1 MKRIYLPLFLL
12 AVLICAC
19 GEDRPRTN
27 PFDSKTDLSPDEW
40 APTNLQAEVLND
52 SEIKLTWTQE
62 KTPIS
67 GFKLSRKT
75 GNGSLIQ
82 IAELSANVSEY
93 TDTGL
98 SIDTDYT
105 YGVKAFT
112 DVNESSTTSSNTTNT
127 SVPSPTNL
135 SATAIDDQ
143 SIQLTWTDNCSF
155 EVGYRLERTS
165 SGTTTQIAEVG
176 ANITEYTDTGLSI
189 DTDYTY
195 RLKAFTD
202 VNESNN
208 SETTMNLYYDCLS
221 VFMGTAAEDC
231 SGECNGTA
239 AEDCSG
245 ECNGTAFENACDNCV
260 GGNSGVDEN
269 NCGIVMD
276 IDGNEYA
283 TVIIGNQVWMAENL
297 KVSKY
302 RDGSAIPTGHSD
314 NDWMNLSTGAYSVY
328 DNTESNADTYGYLYN
343 WYAVD
348 DSRNIAPAGWH
359 VATDAEWTTLTD
371 YLGGTSVAGG
381 KMKETGTSH
390 WNSPNTGATNESGF
404 TAFPGGYRNYYD
416 GNYLNIGSYGYFW
429 SSSENDSNYA
439 WKRKLNYN
447 DSEVNRYY
455 GSKRFGFSVRCVRD

>member
-239 AEDCSG
+239 
-245 ECNGTAFENACDNCV
+245 FENECGCVEGNTGLESDFCYGCTHPSGSNYNSNATIDDGTCFILMDFEIGDNFSGWTLDGDWSYSNGSDYNSNFSDVFSGSYCTWSYQIGAWSTTIKSSMSFTLTMGM
-260 GGNSGVDEN
+260 GGSISFYYMGRNSSYGSFYFTIDSENQNLPSTYDYDSGTFEWQYIELDVDSGTHTFEWVTS
-269 NCGIVMD
+269 C
-276 IDGNEYA
+276 
-283 TVIIGNQVWMAENL
+283 
-297 KVSKY
+297 
-302 RDGSAIPTGHSD
+302 GSA
-314 NDWMNLSTGAYSVY
+314 
-328 DNTESNADTYGYLYN
+328 
-343 WYAVD
+343 
-348 DSRNIAPAGWH
+348 
-359 VATDAEWTTLTD
+359 
-371 YLGGTSVAGG
+371 
-381 KMKETGTSH
+381 
-390 WNSPNTGATNESGF
+390 
-404 TAFPGGYRNYYD
+404 NY
-416 GNYLNIGSYGYFW
+416 
-429 SSSENDSNYA
+429 SSEFMVDFIHFQWDN
-439 WKRKLNYN
+439 
-447 DSEVNRYY
+447 
-455 GSKRFGFSVRCVRD
+455 

>member
-105 YGVKAFT
+105 Y
-112 DVNESSTTSSNTTNT
+112 
-127 SVPSPTNL
+127 
-135 SATAIDDQ
+135 
-143 SIQLTWTDNCSF
+143 
-155 EVGYRLERTS
+155 
-165 SGTTTQIAEVG
+165 
-176 ANITEYTDTGLSI
+176 
-189 DTDYTY
+189 

-221 VFMGTAAEDC
+221 VFM
-231 SGECNGTA
+231 GTA

-404 TAFPGGYRNYYD
+404 TAFPGGYRHYNNGKDYD
-416 GNYLNIGSYGYFW
+416 IGSYGYFW
-429 SSSENDSNYA
+429 SSSEVSSNSA
-439 WKRKLNYN
+439 WGRRLYYN
-447 DSEVNRYY
+447 NSEVYRNNDTK
-455 GSKRFGFSVRCVRD
+455 KRGCSVRCVRD